1 MTDLHSFLNRVKAK
15 VSDGDTYDD
24 DIPSSND
31 SPMRRTMTDTTKL
44 ETTIAQALH
53 DNAPQGLVDFLD
65 AYDIVADVWFM
76 NYANILASHLTRAGF
91 VSVEDA
97 LDTFQNI
104 DAEPK

>member
-1 MTDLHSFLNRVKAK
+1 
-15 VSDGDTYDD
+15 
-24 DIPSSND
+24 
-31 SPMRRTMTDTTKL
+31 MTDTTKL

-91 VSVEDA
+91 VSVKTVEKMIREQYRPRADYMNPNYSQSDHVFAETVANIIDDIRA
-97 LDTFQNI
+97 LT
-104 DAEPK
+104 EGSP